1 MYLSNACTG
10 MQGLHVKTGTFFCQN
25 SDHMNIKSHY
35 IIDGQHE
42 TLTET
47 LFIKGEKEI
56 MICEEKYFFLGYI

>member
-1 MYLSNACTG
+1 MYWYARTPCENWDI
-10 MQGLHVKTGTFFCQN
+10 FFGQN
-25 SDHMNIKSHY
+25 SDHMNIKSDC

>member
-10 MQGLHVKTGTFFCQN
+10 MQGLHVKTGTFFFCQN
-25 SDHMNIKSHY
+25 SDHMNIKSDC

-47 LFIKGEKEI
+47 LFH
-56 MICEEKYFFLGYI
+56 

>member
-25 SDHMNIKSHY
+25 SDHMNIKSDC

-47 LFIKGEKEI
+47 LFH
-56 MICEEKYFFLGYI
+56 